1 MVVNCICLSISGV
14 DYVYSN
20 ENFTGSKTATAEG
33 IENEEIESE
42 DEKEEVDDEAKDED
56 SKKYDPEVSQR
67 I

>member
-20 ENFTGSKTATAEG
+20 ENFTGSKTATEG

-56 SKKYDPEVSQR
+56 SKKCDPEVSQR